1 MSHGTIYFSEPAPTI
16 WTNVV
21 WDRELARLV
30 DEISSKKFFI
40 DSCALMETAGRAVAA
55 KAIERGAEKY
65 PVIVLCGRGNNGGDG
80 LVAARILHDHGSKVT
95 VVIIEDQGK
104 EPSQLFTQQHHAV
117 VAMGIPTANWSPG
130 TIAAI
135 GQSRPIIIDAISGI
149 GFRSPCSGTMLE
161 ALAEA
166 KKIVSAT
173 IIAVDIPSGL
183 SADDG
188 NVISAPLPA
197 HETVTFGSSRPLHR
211 LMPSAACCGNLT
223 VANIGF
229 PRAAISAALQQR
241 PAIWREVDPQA
252 VLKIDPWASMPQ
264 SAHKFDRGH
273 ILIIGGSPGK
283 IGAPILAAM
292 AALRTGAGWC
302 SIAVPRGEIP
312 ADMPIPPELTVES
325 FFDGKKIDTGQLSQF
340 LLERHVKTVVVGPG
354 WMGQHLDQDSLE
366 CLWQFGKRGGRVI
379 LDAGALHGFAD
390 LPKKNLVLPKQ
401 SFLLTPHPGEW
412 VKLQAAPVPPPL
424 ATAVLNDALK
434 LAASLGAHIIYKNAA
449 PVIISPD
456 GIAPIICI
464 SGLVALARAGSGDL
478 LAGIIAAHLAVGCS
492 QDLAAARGYT
502 LLARAAWMAAQEVGD
517 DAVLATD
524 IISRLGIAARL

>member
-1 MSHGTIYFSEPAPTI
+1 MSHGTNYFTEPAPTT

-21 WDRELARLV
+21 WDRDLARLV
-30 DEISSKKFFI
+30 DEISSKKFLI

-104 EPSQLFTQQHHAV
+104 EPSDLFTKQHHAV
-117 VAMGIPTANWSPG
+117 VTMGIPTATWSPG
-130 TIAAI
+130 TITAL
-135 GQSRPIIIDAISGI
+135 GQSRPIIVDAISGI
-149 GFRSPCSGTMLE
+149 GFRSPCGGAMLE
-161 ALAEA
+161 ALAET

-183 SADDG
+183 SPNDG
-188 NVISAPLPA
+188 NVVSAPLPA
-197 HETVTFGSSRPLHR
+197 HETVTFGSSRPIHR
-211 LMPSAACCGNLT
+211 LMPSGACCGNLT

-229 PRAAISAALQQR
+229 PRAAIAAALQQR

-252 VLKIDPWASMPQ
+252 VLKIDPWASIPQ

-273 ILIIGGSPGK
+273 ILIIGGSSGK

-302 SIAVPRGEIP
+302 SIAVPRGETP
-312 ADMPIPPELTVES
+312 ADMLIPPELTVES
-325 FFDGKKIDTGQLSQF
+325 FFDGKKIDAPQLSRF
-340 LLERHVKTVVVGPG
+340 LSERHVKTVVVGPG

-366 CLWQFGKRGGRVI
+366 CLRQFGQSGGRVL
-379 LDAGALHGFAD
+379 LDAGALHEFVDLQKKNGA
-390 LPKKNLVLPKQ
+390 LPKNA
-401 SFLLTPHPGEW
+401 FMLTPHPGEW
-412 VKLQAAPVPPPL
+412 VKLQGTPVPPPL
-424 ATAVLNDALK
+424 STEALNDATQFATK
-434 LAASLGAHIIYKNAA
+434 LGAHIIYKNAA
-449 PVIISPD
+449 PVIISPE

-524 IISRLGIAARL
+524 IIFRLGIAARM